1 MVIFGFFG
9 GYFFLLFL
17 SVFVNFLLCFWVFL
31 VLLDVVVKSG
41 HVRKGHVRSGQVMLE
56 KVKSVQAKSGHPMSG

>member
-1 MVIFGFFG
+1 M
-9 GYFFLLFL
+9 FLG
-17 SVFVNFLLCFWVFL
+17 VFL
-31 VLLDVVVKSG
+31 VFFGVVGCFLGCWGFWRFGCLVKSG